1 MAARYHCVMLAT
13 QPDIQRIVE
22 RAREFHARLKSVK
35 ARVSP
40 RPFEWY
46 PYDSLANV
54 LHLNKLLTG
63 PNRHLLKLIGD
74 GPVAD
79 IGCSDGDL
87 AFFLESLGCK
97 VQAIDHPVANHN
109 GMQGL
114 KALREALHSSV
125 DIHTVDLDSQFML
138 PHDHYPLV
146 FLLGVL
152 YHLKNPLYI
161 LEMLARQCDYC
172 VLSTRIANTI
182 PGSGQNLNL
191 RDAPVAYLL
200 DEDELNSDDTNY
212 WIFSEAGLRRLLKR
226 TRWEICDWH
235 VAGSGESDPNSLDR
249 DQRVWCLIRSRYY
262 SLSNVELLSGW
273 HAAEAAGWR
282 WTEQRFS
289 ARMDTGS
296 ARPARI
302 ELRFFVPQ
310 ALIERYGPVTL
321 HATADGA
328 PLPSQTYHESARF
341 TYRATLDKATAGGSA
356 VQLDFWLDH
365 ALSPSEADER
375 ELGIVVAALD

>member
-1 MAARYHCVMLAT
+1 MLGIQT
-13 QPDIQRIVE
+13 DIQGIAE

-35 ARVSP
+35 AGVTP

-54 LHLNKLLTG
+54 LHLNKLLSG
-63 PNRHLLKLIGD
+63 SNRDLLKLIGD

-97 VQAIDHPVANHN
+97 VQAIDHPIANHN
-109 GMQGL
+109 SMQGL
-114 KALREALHSSV
+114 KALRQALNSSI

-138 PHDHYPLV
+138 PHEHYRLV

-152 YHLKNPLYI
+152 YHLKNPYYI

-172 VLSTRIANTI
+172 ILSTRIANTL
-182 PGSGQNLNL
+182 PDKGLNL

-200 DEDELNSDDTNY
+200 DQDELNDDDTNY

-235 VAGSGESDPNSLDR
+235 VAGATGESDPNSLDR
-249 DQRVWCLIRSRYY
+249 DQRVWCLIRSHYY

-273 HAAEAAGWR
+273 HAPESAGWR

-289 ARMDTGS
+289 ARLDAGL

-310 ALIERYGPVTL
+310 ALIERHGPVTL
-321 HATADGA
+321 HGTADGVE
-328 PLPSQTYHESARF
+328 LPSQTHRESGRF
-341 TYRATLDKATAGGSA
+341 TYRATLDKVPSGDGK
-356 VQLDFWLDH
+356 VRLDFWLDH
-365 ALSPSEADER
+365 ALPPSEADER
-375 ELGIVVAALD
+375 ELGVVVAALDRAS

>member
-1 MAARYHCVMLAT
+1 MLGT
-13 QPDIQRIVE
+13 QPDIQQIAE

-35 ARVSP
+35 ARIAP

-46 PYDSLANV
+46 PYDSLANI
-54 LHLNKLLTG
+54 LHLDKLLTG
-63 PNRHLLKLIGD
+63 PNRDLLKLIGD

-109 GMQGL
+109 SMQGL
-114 KALREALHSSV
+114 KAVRAALNSSV

-138 PHDHYPLV
+138 PNDHYRLV

-182 PGSGQNLNL
+182 PSSGQGLNL

-200 DEDELNSDDTNY
+200 DEDELNDDDTNY

-226 TRWEICDWH
+226 TRWEIRDWH
-235 VAGSGESDPNSLDR
+235 VAGAAGESDPNSLDR
-249 DQRVWCLIRSRYY
+249 DQRVWCLIKSRYY
-262 SLSNVELLSGW
+262 SLTNVELLSGW

-289 ARMDTGS
+289 ARLNPGS

-310 ALIERYGPVTL
+310 ALIERYGAVTL
-321 HATADGA
+321 HAAADGV
-328 PLPSQTYHESARF
+328 PLPSQTCHESARF
-341 TYRATLDKATAGGSA
+341 TYRATLDKAPSDGGQ
-356 VQLDFWLDH
+356 VRLDFWLDH
-365 ALSPSEADER
+365 ALPPSEADER

>member
-1 MAARYHCVMLAT
+1 MLGI
-13 QPDIQRIVE
+13 QPDIQQITE
-22 RAREFHARLKSVK
+22 RAREFHARLKSLK
-35 ARVSP
+35 ARLAP

-63 PNRHLLKLIGD
+63 PNRDLLKLIGD

-87 AFFLESLGCK
+87 AFFLESLGCE

-114 KALREALHSSV
+114 KALRDALHSSV
-125 DIHTVDLDSQFML
+125 GIHTVDLDSQFML
-138 PHDHYPLV
+138 PNDHYRLV

-172 VLSTRIANTI
+172 VLSTRIANTL
-182 PGSGQNLNL
+182 PGQSLNL

-200 DEDELNSDDTNY
+200 DEDELNDDDTNY

-249 DQRVWCLIRSRYY
+249 DQRVWCLISSRYY
-262 SLSNVELLSGW
+262 SLSNVQLLSGW

-289 ARMDTGS
+289 ARLNAGS

-310 ALIERYGPVTL
+310 ALIERYGPLTL
-321 HATADGA
+321 HAAADGV
-328 PLPSQTYHESARF
+328 PLSSQTYHESARF
-341 TYRATLDKATAGGSA
+341 TYRATLDKAPADGGK

-365 ALSPSEADER
+365 ALPPSEADER
-375 ELGIVVAALD
+375 ELGIVVAALDRAS

>member
-1 MAARYHCVMLAT
+1 MLGT
-13 QPDIQRIVE
+13 QPDIQRIAE
-22 RAREFHARLKSVK
+22 RAREFHARMKSVK
-35 ARVSP
+35 ARITP

-46 PYDSLANV
+46 PYDSLANIV
-54 LHLNKLLTG
+54 HLDKLLTG
-63 PNRHLLKLIGD
+63 PNRDLLKLIGD

-109 GMQGL
+109 SMQGL
-114 KALREALHSSV
+114 KALRAALNSSV

-138 PHDHYPLV
+138 PNDHYRLV

-182 PGSGQNLNL
+182 PGSGPGLNL

-200 DEDELNSDDTNY
+200 DEDELNDDDSNY

-262 SLSNVELLSGW
+262 SLTNVELLSGW

-289 ARMDTGS
+289 ARLNPGS

-310 ALIERYGPVTL
+310 VLIERYGPVTL
-321 HATADGA
+321 HAAADGVT
-328 PLPSQTYHESARF
+328 LPSQTYHESGRF
-341 TYRATLDKATAGGSA
+341 TYRAKLDKAPSHDGQ

-365 ALSPSEADER
+365 ALLPSDADER

>member
-1 MAARYHCVMLAT
+1 MLGIL
-13 QPDIQRIVE
+13 PDIQQIVE
-22 RAREFHARLKSVK
+22 RARGFHARLKSVK
-35 ARVSP
+35 ARIAP

-63 PNRHLLKLIGD
+63 SNRDLLTLIGD

-109 GMQGL
+109 SMQGL
-114 KALREALHSSV
+114 KALRGALNSSV

-138 PHDHYPLV
+138 PNDHYRLV

-172 VLSTRIANTI
+172 VLSTRIANTL
-182 PGSGQNLNL
+182 PDQGLNL

-200 DEDELNSDDTNY
+200 DADELNDDDTNY

-235 VAGSGESDPNSLDR
+235 VAGASGESDPNSLDR

-273 HAAEAAGWR
+273 YGPEAAGWR
-282 WTEQRFS
+282 WTGQRFS
-289 ARMDTGS
+289 ARLDAGS

-321 HATADGA
+321 HATADDA

-341 TYRATLDKATAGGSA
+341 TYRATLAKAPTGGA
-356 VQLDFWLDH
+356 TVQLDFWLDH
-365 ALSPSEADER
+365 ALPPSEADER
-375 ELGIVVAALD
+375 ELGVVVAALDRAS

>member
-1 MAARYHCVMLAT
+1 MLGI
-13 QPDIQRIVE
+13 QPDIQQIVE

-35 ARVSP
+35 ARISP

-63 PNRHLLKLIGD
+63 PNRDLLKLIGD

-114 KALREALHSSV
+114 RALRTALNSSV

-138 PHDHYPLV
+138 PHDHYRLV

-172 VLSTRIANTI
+172 VLSTWIANTI

-200 DEDELNSDDTNY
+200 DEDELNADDTNY

-262 SLSNVELLSGW
+262 SLTNVELLSGW
-273 HAAEAAGWR
+273 HSAEAAGWR

-289 ARMDTGS
+289 ARMDPGS

-321 HATADGA
+321 RASADGV

-341 TYRATLDKATAGGSA
+341 TYRASLEKTPSAGDK

-365 ALSPSEADER
+365 ALPPSEADER
-375 ELGIVVAALD
+375 ELGIVVAALDRGV

>member
-1 MAARYHCVMLAT
+1 MKAA
-13 QPDIQRIVE
+13 
-22 RAREFHARLKSVK
+22 K
-35 ARVSP
+35 AGIAP

-54 LHLNKLLTG
+54 LHLNRLLTG
-63 PNRHLLKLIGD
+63 KNRDFLSLIGN
-74 GPVAD
+74 GAVAD

-97 VQAIDHPVANHN
+97 VQAIDHPIANHN

-114 KALREALHSSV
+114 KALRQALGSSI
-125 DIHTVDLDSQFML
+125 DIHTVDLDSQFRL
-138 PHDHYPLV
+138 PDDHYGMV

-152 YHLKNPLYI
+152 YHLKNPYYV

-172 VLSTRIANTI
+172 VLSTRIANTV
-182 PGSGQNLNL
+182 PPQSLDL

-200 DEDELNSDDTNY
+200 DEDELNGDDTNF

-226 TRWEICDWH
+226 TRWEICDLL
-235 VAGSGESDPNSLDR
+235 VAGASASDPNSLDR
-249 DQRVWCLIRSRYY
+249 DQRIWCLIKSRYY

-273 HAAEAAGWR
+273 HAPESAGWR

-289 ARMDTGS
+289 VRM
-296 ARPARI
+296 PAPAQPMRI

-310 ALIERYGPVTL
+310 PLIERYGPVTL
-321 HATADGA
+321 HASADGVA
-328 PLPSQTYHESARF
+328 LPSQTYPESARF
-341 TYRATLDKATAGGSA
+341 TYRATVDNASA
-356 VQLDFWLDH
+356 SGPIQLDFWLDH
-365 ALSPSEADER
+365 ALPPSEADER
-375 ELGIVVAALD
+375 ELGIVVAALDRTS

>member
-1 MAARYHCVMLAT
+1 MLGI
-13 QPDIQRIVE
+13 QPDIQQIVE
-22 RAREFHARLKSVK
+22 RAREFHARMKSVK
-35 ARVSP
+35 VRVSP

-63 PNRHLLKLIGD
+63 PNRDLMKLIGD

-114 KALREALHSSV
+114 KALRAALNSSV

-138 PHDHYPLV
+138 PHDHYRLV

-182 PGSGQNLNL
+182 PGCGQNLNL

-200 DEDELNSDDTNY
+200 DEDELNADDTNY
-212 WIFSEAGLRRLLKR
+212 WIFSESGLRRLLKR
-226 TRWEICDWH
+226 TRWEICDWY

-262 SLSNVELLSGW
+262 SLTNVELLSGW
-273 HAAEAAGWR
+273 HSAEAAGWR

-289 ARMDTGS
+289 ARMDAGS

-310 ALIERYGPVTL
+310 ALIARYGPVTL
-321 HATADGA
+321 HASADGV
-328 PLPSQTYHESARF
+328 PLPSQTYHESTRF
-341 TYRATLDKATAGGSA
+341 TYRASLEKTPSSNDK

-365 ALSPSEADER
+365 ALPPSEADER
-375 ELGIVVAALD
+375 ELGIVVAALDRAS

>member
-1 MAARYHCVMLAT
+1 MLGI
-13 QPDIQRIVE
+13 QPDIQQIVE

-63 PNRHLLKLIGD
+63 PNRDLLKLIGD

-114 KALREALHSSV
+114 KALRTALNSSV

-138 PHDHYPLV
+138 PNDHYRLV

-172 VLSTRIANTI
+172 VLSTRIANTL
-182 PGSGQNLNL
+182 PDQGLNL

-200 DEDELNSDDTNY
+200 DEDELNDDDTNY
-212 WIFSEAGLRRLLKR
+212 WIFSDAGLRRLLKR
-226 TRWEICDWH
+226 TRWEICEWH
-235 VAGSGESDPNSLDR
+235 VAGATGESDPNSLDR

-273 HAAEAAGWR
+273 HSAEAAGWR

-289 ARMDTGS
+289 ARLNGGS

-321 HATADGA
+321 HATADGV

-341 TYRATLDKATAGGSA
+341 TYRATLDKAQVSGDT

-365 ALSPSEADER
+365 ALPPSEADER
-375 ELGIVVAALD
+375 ELGIVVAALDRAS

>member
-1 MAARYHCVMLAT
+1 MLGT
-13 QPDIQRIVE
+13 QPDIQQIAE
-22 RAREFHARLKSVK
+22 RAREFHARLKSAK
-35 ARVSP
+35 AGVAP
-40 RPFEWY
+40 RAFEWY

-54 LHLNKLLTG
+54 LHLNQLLTG
-63 PNRHLLKLIGD
+63 ENRDFLKLIGD
-74 GPVAD
+74 GAVAD

-97 VQAIDHPVANHN
+97 VQAVDHPVSNHN
-109 GMQGL
+109 GMRGL
-114 KALREALHSSV
+114 RALREALHSSI
-125 DIHTVDLDSQFML
+125 DIQTVDLDSQFML
-138 PHDHYPLV
+138 PDDHYRMV

-152 YHLKNPLYI
+152 YHLKNPYYV
-161 LEMLARQCDYC
+161 LEMLARQSDYC
-172 VLSTRIANTI
+172 VLSTRIANTL
-182 PGSGQNLNL
+182 PAQGLNL

-226 TRWEICDWH
+226 TRWEICDLH
-235 VAGSGESDPNSLDR
+235 VAGASGESDPHSLDR
-249 DQRVWCLIRSRYY
+249 DQRIWCLIKSRYY

-273 HAAEAAGWR
+273 HAPESAGWR

-289 ARMDTGS
+289 ARM
-296 ARPARI
+296 PAVAKSTRI

-321 HATADGA
+321 HATADGV
-328 PLPSQTYHESARF
+328 PLPSQTYPESARF
-341 TYRATLDKATAGGSA
+341 TYRATLDKSRSTVAP

-365 ALSPSEADER
+365 ALPPSDSDER
-375 ELGIVVAALD
+375 ELGIVVAALDRAS

>member
-1 MAARYHCVMLAT
+1 MLGIQT
-13 QPDIQRIVE
+13 DIQGIAE

-35 ARVSP
+35 AGVTP

-54 LHLNKLLTG
+54 LHLNKLLSG
-63 PNRHLLKLIGD
+63 SNRDLLKLIGD

-97 VQAIDHPVANHN
+97 VQAIDHPIANHN
-109 GMQGL
+109 SMQGL
-114 KALREALHSSV
+114 KALRQALNSSI

-138 PHDHYPLV
+138 PHEHYRLV

-152 YHLKNPLYI
+152 YHLKNPYYI

-172 VLSTRIANTI
+172 ILSTRIANTL
-182 PGSGQNLNL
+182 PDKGLNL

-200 DEDELNSDDTNY
+200 DQDELNDDDTNY

-235 VAGSGESDPNSLDR
+235 VAGATGESDPNSLDR
-249 DQRVWCLIRSRYY
+249 DQRVWCLIRSHYY

-273 HAAEAAGWR
+273 HAPESAGWR

-289 ARMDTGS
+289 ARLDAGL

-310 ALIERYGPVTL
+310 ALIERHGPVTL
-321 HATADGA
+321 HGTADGVE
-328 PLPSQTYHESARF
+328 LPSQTHRESGRF
-341 TYRATLDKATAGGSA
+341 TYRATLDKVPSGG
-356 VQLDFWLDH
+356 
-365 ALSPSEADER
+365 R
-375 ELGIVVAALD
+375 

>member
-1 MAARYHCVMLAT
+1 MLAT
-13 QPDIQRIVE
+13 PPDIQQIAE
-22 RAREFHARLKSVK
+22 RAREFHGRLKSAK
-35 ARVSP
+35 SRVAP
-40 RPFEWY
+40 RTFEWY

-54 LHLNKLLTG
+54 LHLNQLLTG
-63 PNRHLLKLIGD
+63 GNRDFLKLIGD
-74 GPVAD
+74 GPLAD

-97 VQAIDHPVANHN
+97 VQAIDHPISNHN

-138 PHDHYPLV
+138 PDDQYRMV

-152 YHLKNPLYI
+152 YHLKNPYYV

-172 VLSTRIANTI
+172 VLSTRIANTL
-182 PGSGQNLNL
+182 PAQGLNL

-200 DEDELNSDDTNY
+200 DEDELNNDDTNY

-226 TRWEICDWH
+226 TRWEICDLH
-235 VAGSGESDPNSLDR
+235 VAGASGESDPHSLDR
-249 DQRVWCLIRSRYY
+249 DQRIWCLIKSRYY
-262 SLSNVELLSGW
+262 SLSNVQLLSGW
-273 HAAEAAGWR
+273 HAAESAGWR

-289 ARMDTGS
+289 ARM
-296 ARPARI
+296 PAVANSSRI

-321 HATADGA
+321 HAAADGV
-328 PLPSQTYHESARF
+328 PLRSQTHPASGRF
-341 TYRATLDKATAGGSA
+341 TYRATLENSSPAGAS

-365 ALSPSEADER
+365 ALPPSDSDER
-375 ELGIVVAALD
+375 ELGIVVAALDRAS

>member
-1 MAARYHCVMLAT
+1 
-13 QPDIQRIVE
+13 
-22 RAREFHARLKSVK
+22 
-35 ARVSP
+35 
-40 RPFEWY
+40 
-46 PYDSLANV
+46 
-54 LHLNKLLTG
+54 
-63 PNRHLLKLIGD
+63 
-74 GPVAD
+74 
-79 IGCSDGDL
+79 
-87 AFFLESLGCK
+87 
-97 VQAIDHPVANHN
+97 
-109 GMQGL
+109 MQGL
-114 KALREALHSSV
+114 RALRTALNSSV

-138 PHDHYPLV
+138 PHDHYRLV

-182 PGSGQNLNL
+182 PGCGQNLNL

-200 DEDELNSDDTNY
+200 DEDELNDDDTNY

-226 TRWEICDWH
+226 TRWEIRDWH
-235 VAGSGESDPNSLDR
+235 VAGAAGESDPNSLDR

-289 ARMDTGS
+289 ARLNIGS

-321 HATADGA
+321 HATADGV
-328 PLPSQTYHESARF
+328 PLSSQTYHESARF
-341 TYRATLDKATAGGSA
+341 TYRATLEKAPADGST
-356 VQLDFWLDH
+356 VQLDFSLDH
-365 ALSPSEADER
+365 ALPPSEADER
-375 ELGIVVAALD
+375 ELGIVVAALDRAS

>member
-1 MAARYHCVMLAT
+1 LPHPLSERLTDVQQIA
-13 QPDIQRIVE
+13 E
-22 RAREFHARLKSVK
+22 RAREFHAKLKSAK
-35 ARVSP
+35 ARISP

-54 LHLNKLLTG
+54 LHLNQLLTG
-63 PNRHLLKLIGD
+63 KNRDFLNLIGD

-97 VQAIDHPVANHN
+97 VQAIDHPIANHN
-109 GMQGL
+109 AMQGL
-114 KALREALHSSV
+114 KALRQALDSSIEV
-125 DIHTVDLDSQFML
+125 HTVDLDSQFML
-138 PHDHYPLV
+138 PTDHYRLV

-152 YHLKNPLYI
+152 YHLKNPYYI

-172 VLSTRIANTI
+172 VLSTRIANTL
-182 PGSGQNLNL
+182 PAQGLNL

-200 DEDELNSDDTNY
+200 DEEELNNDDTNY

-226 TRWEICDWH
+226 TRWEICDLH
-235 VAGSGESDPNSLDR
+235 VAGASGESDPNSLDR
-249 DQRVWCLIRSRYY
+249 DQRVWCLIKSRYY

-273 HAAEAAGWR
+273 HAPESAGWR

-289 ARMDTGS
+289 ARLHAAGAS
-296 ARPARI
+296 RPTRI

-321 HATADGA
+321 HATASGA
-328 PLPSQTYHESARF
+328 PLPSQTFHESARF
-341 TYRATLDKATAGGSA
+341 TYRATLDKTASTGA
-356 VQLDFWLDH
+356 PVQLDFWLDH
-365 ALSPSEADER
+365 ALPPSDSDER
-375 ELGIVVAALD
+375 ELGIVVAALDRAS